1 MAETVFLAQGFVD
14 TTMRDVAAR
23 AGASTETLYRHFGSK
38 EDLFAEVVT
47 NRARCLEI
55 QHSSE
60 IDSPNAIGDVLRKL
74 GSNLLIM
81 MTSPE
86 VTSLLRIVIA
96 ESDRDPEIGRIFFA
110 LGPEHTRR
118 KLTEFLE
125 LARARGDFLG
135 DDAALAAT
143 IFLGAVTSHTH
154 TMRLVLRDAPLM
166 TATEIEMRV
175 NEVVAMF
182 MVHYGMNGSDKIKPS
197 LDPRSDSR

>member
-1 MAETVFLAQGFVD
+1 MAETVFLAQGFAD

-55 QHSSE
+55 LHSNE
-60 IDSPNAIGDVLRKL
+60 IDNPIAIGDVLRKL
-74 GSNLLIM
+74 GNNLLTM

-96 ESDRDPEIGRIFFA
+96 ESDRDPEIGRIFLA
-110 LGPEHTRR
+110 LGPEHTRQ

-125 LARARGDFLG
+125 LARAKGDFFG

-166 TATEIEMRV
+166 TAVEIETRV

-182 MVHYGMNGSDKIKPS
+182 MAHYGMN
-197 LDPRSDSR
+197 RSDDINTALNHEIHSR